1 MVQAGS
7 RYLPEAES
15 RPLKMQ
21 RYQFTARWVRGK
33 ENLDNDALARAPVDI
48 ATPADEMTEEI
59 PSSATRSYSYKKREN
74 GRDEGNTSDVFRE
87 IKTPKTVCLSGGW
100 LVKT

>member
-33 ENLDNDALARAPVDI
+33 ENLDNDALA
-48 ATPADEMTEEI
+48 TPADEMTEEI
-59 PSSATRSYSYKKREN
+59 PSSATRAALINSIKRVGCDN
-74 GRDEGNTSDVFRE
+74 G
-87 IKTPKTVCLSGGW
+87 
-100 LVKT
+100 